1 MLNFEFPIT
10 HPIEEA
16 LIGNVHR
23 FDIKISKLKN
33 INLQNMMLE
42 IENLPSEGEKLKE
55 ISNLINSRAFRNTVS
70 DIFNLFYEINLEL
83 KRKNRENKKL
93 IQN

>member
-1 MLNFEFPIT
+1 MLKFEFPIT
-10 HPIEEA
+10 NLIEEA

-33 INLQNMMLE
+33 INLQNMKFE

-70 DIFNLFYEINLEL
+70 DIVNMFNEINLEL
-83 KRKNRENKKL
+83 KGKNRENKKL